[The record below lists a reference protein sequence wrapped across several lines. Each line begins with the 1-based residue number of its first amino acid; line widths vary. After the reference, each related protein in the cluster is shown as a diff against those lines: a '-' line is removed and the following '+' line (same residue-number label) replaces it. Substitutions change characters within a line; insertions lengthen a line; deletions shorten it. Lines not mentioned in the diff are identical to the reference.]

1 MRFASLGS
9 GSQGNALLVSAG
21 ATTVMVDC
29 GFGLKDCAARLGR
42 LGLQPD
48 DVDAILVTHEHGDH
62 LGGVARFAAR
72 HGTPVWLTHGTARHL
87 DAQEGLVLKHIA
99 GYARFAIGD
108 LEIAPFPVPHD
119 ASEPAQFTVGDGA
132 RRLGI
137 LTDAGSVTPHMVGM
151 LTGCQGLFLECN
163 HDEALLRQSDYPPS
177 LIERVAGDWGHLSNT
192 AAADLLRRVAGDH
205 LQHVVAAHL
214 SQQNNRPELARDAL
228 GTALGCAPAWIA
240 VADQA
245 DGLDW
250 RQLT

>member
-9 GSQGNALLVSAG
+9 GSQGNALLVAAG
-21 ATTVMVDC
+21 DTTLMVDC
-29 GFGLKDCAARLGR
+29 GFGLKDCTTRLAR
-42 LGLQPD
+42 LGLQPED
-48 DVDAILVTHEHGDH
+48 LDAILVTHEHGDH
-62 LGGVARFAAR
+62 IGGVARVANR
-72 HGTPVWLTHGTARHL
+72 HGIPVWLTHGTARHL
-87 DAQEGLVLKHIA
+87 GTTDGTTLRHIE

-108 LEIAPFPVPHD
+108 LEIGPFPVPHD
-119 ASEPAQFTVGDGA
+119 ASEPAQFVIGDGS

-137 LTDAGSVTPHMVGM
+137 LTDAGSITPHMVDM
-151 LTGCQGLFLECN
+151 LSGCAGLFLECN
-163 HDEALLRQSDYPPS
+163 HDETLLRQSDYPPS
-177 LIERVAGDWGHLSNT
+177 LIERVAGDWGHLSNA

-214 SQQNNRPELARDAL
+214 SQQNNRPDLARGAL
-228 GTALGCAPAWIA
+228 CSALGCAPDWIA

>member
-9 GSQGNALLVSAG
+9 GSQGNALLVEAG
-21 ATTVMVDC
+21 GTKLMVDC
-29 GFGLKDCAARLGR
+29 GFGLKDCATRLER
-42 LGLQPD
+42 LGLQAD
-48 DVDAILVTHEHGDH
+48 DLDAILVTHEHGDH
-62 LGGVARFAAR
+62 IGGVARFAAR

-87 DAQEGLVLKHIA
+87 EAQDSLTVRHIEG
-99 GYARFAIGD
+99 YSRFAIGD

-119 ASEPAQFTVGDGA
+119 ASEPAQFVIGDGV

-137 LTDAGSVTPHMVGM
+137 LTDAGSVTAHMVDM
-151 LTGCQGLFLECN
+151 LSGCQGLFLECN

-177 LIERVAGDWGHLSNT
+177 LIERVAGDWGHLSNV
-192 AAADLLRRVAGDH
+192 AAADLLQRIAGSH

-214 SQQNNRPELARDAL
+214 SQQNNRPELARKAL
-228 GTALGCAPAWIA
+228 SGALGCAPEWIA
-240 VADQA
+240 VANQG